1 MLFFLSLKVT
11 LYVFFYSTM
20 KLVIDLGNT
29 FQKMAVF
36 SDAEILTLYTPE
48 QLHTTLLQEV
58 FEHYNIS
65 SCLLSSVIH
74 HNEAIEDFLN
84 TRCKLFVLNHQTPLP
99 IKNKYQTPETL
110 GNDRVASAVS
120 AHDLFPYTNVLVID
134 AGTCV
139 KYDYINATG
148 EYFGGAISPGL
159 HMRFSALHTITDKLP
174 LIDLIE
180 YNTLIGT
187 NTSESI
193 LSGVINGTIAEI
205 DGIIDLYRA
214 NYAPLQIILSGGDA
228 DYLVGKLKNKI
239 FAVSNIVLTGLK
251 VILDYNDNNETH

>member
-1 MLFFLSLKVT
+1 
-11 LYVFFYSTM
+11 M

-36 SDAEILTLYTPE
+36 SDTELLMLYAPE
-48 QLHTTLLQEV
+48 QLHTTLLQEI
-58 FEHYNIS
+58 FERYAIS

-74 HNEAIEDFLN
+74 HDEAIEDFLYAH
-84 TRCKLFVLNHQTPLP
+84 CKLFVLNHQTPLP

-110 GNDRVASAVS
+110 GKDRLASAVA
-120 AHDLFPYTNVLVID
+120 AHDMFPHTNVLVID

-139 KYDYINATG
+139 KYDFIDAAG
-148 EYFGGAISPGL
+148 AYFGGAISPGL
-159 HMRFSALHTITDKLP
+159 QMRFSALHTFTDKLP

-228 DYLVGKLKNKI
+228 EYLVGKLKNKI
-239 FAVSNIVLTGLK
+239 FAVSNIVLIGLK